1 MGRHSGDQLAARP
14 AVALA
19 LARSPQVFLAVA
31 FTDELDAL
39 DIYAV
44 HRAELCS
51 YLWVRTRDGMEWR
64 LGLSDEM
71 TGIVDTGRRLS
82 DDDLLARAL
91 ASQPDVVDAIQDG
104 KDGCEVRTA
113 RPLPADEMLALLIDA
128 ISDAHR
134 QLARRRGIHDPDH
147 HDNLTNRK
155 ISARDAFPRESQAIL
170 TALGQFRVD
179 AEQAGAR

>member
-51 YLWVRTRDGMEWR
+51 YRGLEPVTAWNGASVSPTR
-64 LGLSDEM
+64 
-71 TGIVDTGRRLS
+71 
-82 DDDLLARAL
+82 
-91 ASQPDVVDAIQDG
+91 
-104 KDGCEVRTA
+104 
-113 RPLPADEMLALLIDA
+113 
-128 ISDAHR
+128 
-134 QLARRRGIHDPDH
+134 
-147 HDNLTNRK
+147 
-155 ISARDAFPRESQAIL
+155 
-170 TALGQFRVD
+170 
-179 AEQAGAR
+179 